1 MNPLTL
7 DKALQL
13 YDIIGKYLPEIE
25 GDDID
30 ALKFVG
36 TITKNI
42 KESNHHRDYTDAVM
56 LMSEKTWEE
65 IKEMQSDEVL
75 ELFVDGLATNKIIE
89 LKSFCNAMRYS
100 HG

>member
-13 YDIIGKYLPEIE
+13 YDIIGKYLPEID
-25 GDDID
+25 DDID
-30 ALKFVG
+30 ALKFIG
-36 TITKNI
+36 TIVGNI
-42 KESNHHRDYTDAVM
+42 RESEQHKDYTDAVM
-56 LMSEKTWEE
+56 LMSNKSWIE
-65 IKEMQSDEVL
+65 IKEMQFDEVL

-89 LKSFCNAMRYS
+89 LKSFCNTMGYS